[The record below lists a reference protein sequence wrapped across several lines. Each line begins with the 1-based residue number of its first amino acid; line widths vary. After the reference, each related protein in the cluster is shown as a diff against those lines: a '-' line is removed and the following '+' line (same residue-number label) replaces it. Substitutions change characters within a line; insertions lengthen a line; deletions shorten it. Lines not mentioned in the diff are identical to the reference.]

1 MARAIGIDYGKVRTG
16 IAVTDP
22 LRIICSPLTTI
33 PTGTLESFLD
43 KYISE
48 EKVDDIIFGEP
59 LHSDGTPTAIHAP
72 MMEFVEKLK
81 KKYPNISIHL
91 QDEAFSSVEAKK
103 VIASSGFKKQKRR
116 DKSLVDKVSASLIL
130 REFLE
135 MF

>member
-1 MARAIGIDYGKVRTG
+1 MGIDYGKVRTG

-22 LRIICSPLTTI
+22 LRIICSPLTTL

-91 QDEAFSSVEAKK
+91 QDEAFSSVEAKR
-103 VIASSGFKKQKRR
+103 ITSSKFKKQKRR